1 MLFKAAT
8 VAQLSQFDEI
18 IDVRT
23 PAEFAEDHIPGAIN
37 CPVMSDE
44 ERMRVGTLYKQVSP
58 FEARKVG
65 AAIAARNIARHLDEQ
80 FAGHPKSWRP
90 LVYCWRGGQRSGS
103 MAIILA
109 QIGWAAHQLQGGYKA
124 YRHQVL
130 AELATLPSQLRLQV
144 IGGPTGSGK
153 SRLLAALARA
163 GAQVLDLERL
173 AVHRG
178 SVLGR
183 LPDTEQ
189 PSQKGFDSQLAAAI
203 KALDPARPVFVE
215 AESKKIGFVALPDA
229 LFERMHQSPCL
240 QVEAP
245 LAARVAFLKQDYDFY
260 LAEPERL
267 VTQLNF
273 LRNVHSKAQLE
284 AWYAMARSGDFDTLV
299 GELLVNHYDP
309 LYRRSQGKHYT
320 AGQQTLLLPALDDA
334 TLATVAQQL
343 TNAG

>member
-44 ERMRVGTLYKQVSP
+44 ERVRVGTLYKQVSP

-130 AELATLPSQLRLQV
+130 DELATLPTQLDLRV

-153 SRLLAALARA
+153 SRLLDALAQA

-183 LPDTEQ
+183 LPDSEQ
-189 PSQKGFDSQLAAAI
+189 PSQKGFDSQLVAAI
-203 KALDPARPVFVE
+203 KALDFSCPVFVE
-215 AESKKIGFVALPDA
+215 AESKKIGFVSLPDA
-229 LFERMHQSPCL
+229 LFSRMHASPCL
-240 QVEAP
+240 QVEVP
-245 LAARVAFLKQDYDFY
+245 LKERVAFLKQDYEFY
-260 LAEPERL
+260 LNQPELL
-267 VTQLNF
+267 VTQLGF
-273 LRNVHSKAQLE
+273 LRNVYSKAQLE
-284 AWYAMARSGDFDTLV
+284 TWNAMARSGDFDTLV
-299 GELLVNHYDP
+299 GELLLNHYDP

-320 AGQQTLLLPALDDA
+320 AGQQTIQIPALDSDSLAAVALQLAA
-334 TLATVAQQL
+334 TL
-343 TNAG
+343 